1 MLAVLNAISLVDG
14 ELLEI
19 YSDSG
24 YVVKGYNDPS
34 YLDKW
39 IANGWKTSTKKPV
52 LNQDLW
58 EQFVSIPWEKKFHL
72 NLIKGHNKDRNPIHA
87 FWNDI
92 CDQVCTYTMEHIVDD
107 KIHCV
112 AYNLKTKE
120 IQYRS
125 KEVII
130 NG

>member
-1 MLAVLNAISLVDG
+1 MLAILNALLSGGTDT
-14 ELLEI
+14 LEI

-39 IANGWKTSTKKPV
+39 IANGWRTSTKKPV

-58 EQFVSIPWEKKFHL
+58 EQFVSLPWSCKFHL
-72 NLIKGHNKDRNPIHA
+72 NLIKGHKKDSNPVHS

-92 CDQVCTYTMEHIVDD
+92 CDQVCTYTMENIRDNE
-107 KIHCV
+107 IHYV
-112 AYNLKTKE
+112 KYNLQTKE
-120 IQYRS
+120 IS
-125 KEVII
+125 E
-130 NG
+130 